1 MRARYA
7 YALGLPVFAVM
18 GLALLWSEVVPAQ
31 TASSPLQKHRERI
44 DEIDASLVELLN
56 ARAKVVQQ
64 IGELKRSERNR
75 QPIYAPARE
84 QAVLDKVRRLNRG
97 PLSDSTLAAVFREI
111 MSGSIAL
118 QGGARV
124 GYLGPEGSFSQ
135 IAAVRKFGASVDY
148 VPMSDVDEV
157 VGAVQA
163 GKVDLGIVPIENAID
178 GWVDATLDALAEA
191 DVPIVAE
198 ALLPVQ
204 QNLLSRSPLARVR
217 RVYSHPKALAQCRQW
232 LKRNLPDARLVATS
246 STSEA
251 AKIAKNKPGAA
262 AIASLLAA
270 ERYDLPIV
278 AKQIEDRPNNVT
290 RFVIVGQR
298 ASRASGDDV
307 TSLLFEAREKPRMLT
322 QVFDTLNS
330 RGLRVFRLAERPSRG
345 QNWTYNYFVDLVGH
359 ASQSDIQSA
368 IRTLRYKG
376 FDPKWLGSYPRATEP
391 L

>member
-7 YALGLPVFAVM
+7 YVLGLSVFAVIGM
-18 GLALLWSEVVPAQ
+18 ALLWSDIVPAQ
-31 TASSPLQKHRERI
+31 TASKPLQKYRAQI

-56 ARAKVVQQ
+56 SRAKVVQQ
-64 IGELKRSERNR
+64 IGKLKRSEESR

-84 QAVLDKVRRLNRG
+84 QAVLDRVHRLNRG
-97 PLSDSTLAAVFREI
+97 PLSDRALGAVFREI

-135 IAAVRKFGASVDY
+135 IAALRKFGSSIDY
-148 VPMSDVDEV
+148 VAMSDVDEI

-163 GKVDLGIVPIENAID
+163 GKADLGIVPIENAID
-178 GWVDATLDALAEA
+178 GWVDATLDALAET

-204 QNLLSRSPLARVR
+204 QNLLSRAPLARVR

-232 LKRNLPDARLVATS
+232 LKRNLPNARLVPTS

-251 AKIAKNKPGAA
+251 AKIAKNKPGSA
-262 AIASLLAA
+262 AIASSLAA
-270 ERYDLPIV
+270 EHYDLPIV
-278 AKQIEDRPNNVT
+278 AKQIEDRPNNMT

-298 ASRASGDDV
+298 ASRPSGDDI
-307 TSLLFEAREKPRMLT
+307 TSLLFEAKEEPRMLT
-322 QVFDTLNS
+322 QVFDTLNG
-330 RGLRVFRLAERPSRG
+330 RGLRVFRLAERPARG
-345 QNWTYNYFVDLVGH
+345 RNWSYNYFVDLVGH
-359 ASQSDIQSA
+359 ASQSDMQSA

-376 FDPKWLGSYPRATEP
+376 LDPRWLGSYPRATEP